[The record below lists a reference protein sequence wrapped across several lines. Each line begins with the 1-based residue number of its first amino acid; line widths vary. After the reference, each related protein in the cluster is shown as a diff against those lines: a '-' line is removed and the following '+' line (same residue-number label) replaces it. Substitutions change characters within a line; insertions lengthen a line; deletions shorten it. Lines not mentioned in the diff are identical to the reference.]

1 MSDNNEKKSAAK
13 RRKPRAKAEPLKVAA
28 ERIAKLLC
36 ELSDDRTLFVSDG
49 GAQQERKVD
58 TKALKEFSGVL
69 KEMSAVMNELGV
81 KDVRIGYV
89 GPVIGAHAGPGVLAL
104 FFLGSER

>member
-1 MSDNNEKKSAAK
+1 MWAVSDNNEKKSAAK

-81 KDVRIGYV
+81 KEADGKAVRIEFSDEAMDMGQ
-89 GPVIGAHAGPGVLAL
+89 
-104 FFLGSER
+104 